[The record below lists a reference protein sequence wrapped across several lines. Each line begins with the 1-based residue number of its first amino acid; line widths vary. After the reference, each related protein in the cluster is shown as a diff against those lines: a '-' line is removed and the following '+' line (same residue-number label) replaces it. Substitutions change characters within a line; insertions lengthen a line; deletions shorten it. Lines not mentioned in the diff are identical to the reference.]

1 LRLFKAA
8 MRGGNF
14 FMAVINPAVQ
24 HLSRKSNRIL
34 REEGI
39 RVVLALSALFSVATT
54 VGIVYT
60 LVSESIHFFQQV
72 SLAEFFLGTEWAP
85 LFSPPR
91 FGVLPLVN
99 GTLLVTA
106 VAAII
111 AVPLGVGAAIYLSE
125 FASQKSRAFIKPIL
139 EVLAG
144 IPTIVYG
151 FFALVSIT
159 PVLQKIWPQTQV
171 FNVLSGSIAVA
182 IMILPTIASL
192 CDDALR
198 SVPDSL
204 RQGGYAM
211 GATKLEVTSSVVLP
225 AALSG
230 ILAAIIL
237 ALSRA
242 IGETMIVVI
251 ACGGQPNITA
261 NVFEPVQTMTAFIV
275 AVSLGDTPHGTIGY
289 LTIFAVG
296 SLLFLITLCMN
307 IISNKIMRRFREVY
321 E

>member
-1 LRLFKAA
+1 MAA
-8 MRGGNF
+8 
-14 FMAVINPAVQ
+14 INPAAY
-24 HLSRKSNRIL
+24 LSRKANRIL
-34 REEGI
+34 KEEGI
-39 RVVLALSALFSVATT
+39 RIVLAVSALFSVATT
-54 VGIVYT
+54 VGIVYV
-60 LVSESIHFFQQV
+60 LASESVHFFQQV
-72 SLAEFFLGTEWAP
+72 SFREFFLGTEWAP
-85 LFSPPR
+85 LFNPPK

-99 GTLLVTA
+99 GTLLVTV
-106 VAAII
+106 VAALI
-111 AVPLGVGAAIYLSE
+111 AIPLGVSAAIYLSE
-125 FASQKSRAFIKPIL
+125 FASRRARAYIKPIL
-139 EVLAG
+139 EILAG

-151 FFALVSIT
+151 FFALVTIT
-159 PVLQKIWPQTQV
+159 PLLQKIWPQTQV

-225 AALSG
+225 ASLSG

-251 ACGGQPNITA
+251 ACGGMPNITA
-261 NVFEPVQTMTAFIV
+261 NVFEPVQTMTAYIV

-296 SLLFLITLCMN
+296 SLLFVITLCMN
-307 IISNKIMRRFREVY
+307 IVSHKIMRRFREVY